1 MESPVFHCEKLSKN
15 YQSLQAVSDLNL
27 KVLRGQV
34 FGLLGP
40 NGSGKTTTLAMAL
53 GVLKPSSGYYSW
65 FASGDSHRLRRRI
78 GSLLETPRFYPWLNA
93 VQNLQITA
101 TIRGV
106 EFADID
112 RVLQRTGLYERRKS
126 RYDSFSLG
134 MKQRLAIASCLLGDP
149 EVLVLDEPT
158 NGIDA
163 EGIAE
168 IRDIILEQR
177 KAKKTILLASHIL
190 DEVEKVCTHVAVLK
204 QGQLLQAGSIE
215 EVLGADK
222 WFELKAANKSELLTA
237 LKGFHRLKDVV
248 DEGEFV
254 KVVPESSLGGEEL
267 NRYLFDKNIVLSEL
281 KSRQQSLEQ
290 HFLEVMK
297 K

>member
-1 MESPVFHCEKLSKN
+1 MESSVFHCEKLSKS
-15 YQSLQAVSDLNL
+15 YQSLWAVSDLNL
-27 KVLRGQV
+27 KVLKGQV

-53 GVLKPSSGYYSW
+53 GVLKPTSGYYSW
-65 FASGDSHRLRRRI
+65 FASGNAPALRKRI
-78 GSLLETPRFYPWLNA
+78 GSLLESPRFYPWLNA

-106 EFADID
+106 AFSDID
-112 RVLQRTGLYERRKS
+112 RVLKKTGLYERRKS
-126 RYDSFSLG
+126 RYESFSLG

-204 QGQLLQAGSIE
+204 KGKLLQMGSIE
-215 EVLGADK
+215 EVLGHNI
-222 WFELKAANKSELLTA
+222 WFELKSAHKAELLAA
-237 LKGFHRLKDVV
+237 LKSFHRLKEIV
-248 DEGEFV
+248 DEGEFI
-254 KVVPESSLGGEEL
+254 KVVPENSLGGDEL
-267 NRYLFDKNIVLSEL
+267 NRYLFDKNIILSEL
-281 KSRQQSLEQ
+281 RSRQQSLEQ
-290 HFLEVMK
+290 HFLEVLRQ
-297 K
+297 

>member
-1 MESPVFHCEKLSKN
+1 MHLSVFQCENLSKT
-15 YQSLQAVSDLNL
+15 YQSLQAVSELNL
-27 KVLRGQV
+27 KVLQGQV

-53 GVLKPSSGYYSW
+53 GVLKPSSGSFSW
-65 FASGDSHRLRRRI
+65 FDSGDSHLHRKRI
-78 GSLLETPRFYPWLNA
+78 GALLETPRFYPWLNA
-93 VQNLQITA
+93 IQNLQMTA

-106 EFADID
+106 DFSDID
-112 RVLQRTGLYERRKS
+112 RVLKKTGLYERRKS
-126 RYDSFSLG
+126 RYEGFSLG
-134 MKQRLAIASCLLGDP
+134 MKQRLALASCLLGDP

-168 IRDIILEQR
+168 IRDIIIEQR
-177 KAKKTILLASHIL
+177 AAQKTILLASHIL

-204 QGQLLQAGSIE
+204 QGRLLQAGSIE
-215 EVLGADK
+215 DVLGADK
-222 WFELKAANKSELLTA
+222 WFELKAANKSELVAA
-237 LKGFHRLKDVV
+237 LKSFHRLKEVK
-248 DEGEFV
+248 DEGGHV

-290 HFLEVMK
+290 HFLEVLK
-297 K
+297 Q